1 MDNSMLNINN
11 LRVGDGA
18 KTVWQLDTLTLNKGD
33 QFLLTGSSGSG
44 KTTLLYTL
52 AGLQPALA
60 GNITINN
67 TDITTLSEAQRD
79 QFRGQHIGIIFQTLH
94 LVKSLSVLDNLLLAS
109 YVANVAQQKN
119 HALELLDHLGIANKA
134 HELPEQLSQ
143 GQAQRVAIARAVL
156 HKPALLLADEPTSS
170 LDDDSCNSVIELI
183 TRIARE
189 NNTTLIIS
197 THDQRVKS
205 HFQKTLHIGAAA

>member
-1 MDNSMLNINN
+1 MLDIKH
-11 LRVGDGA
+11 LSVGYNG
-18 KTVWQLDTLTLNKGD
+18 KPVWKLSELTLNAGD
-33 QFLLTGSSGSG
+33 QFLLTGPSGSG

-52 AGLQPALA
+52 AGLQPALS
-60 GNITINN
+60 GHIIINN

-79 QFRGQHIGIIFQTLH
+79 HFRGQHIGIIFQTLH

-109 YVANVAQQKN
+109 YVATVAQQKN

-134 HELPEQLSQ
+134 HHLPEQLSQ

-170 LDDDSCNSVIELI
+170 LDDDSCNNVIELI
-183 TRIARE
+183 TRIAHE
-189 NNTTLIIS
+189 NNTMLIIS
-197 THDQRVKS
+197 THDQRVKT
-205 HFQKTLHIGAAA
+205 HFKHTLHMGVAI

>member
-1 MDNSMLNINN
+1 MLSVKNVS
-11 LRVGDGA
+11 VGYN
-18 KTVWQLDTLTLNKGD
+18 KTSVWQLSELTLNAGD
-33 QFLLTGSSGSG
+33 QFLLTGASGSG

-52 AGLQPALA
+52 AGLQPALS
-60 GNITINN
+60 GNIFINN
-67 TDITTLSEAQRD
+67 TDITTLTETQLD
-79 QFRGQHIGIIFQTLH
+79 HFRGQHIGIIFQTLH
-94 LVKSLSVLDNLLLAS
+94 LIKSLTVLQNLSLAS
-109 YVANVAQQKN
+109 YVANLPQQKS

-134 HELPEQLSQ
+134 HHLPEQLSQ

-183 TRIARE
+183 SRIARE

-205 HFQKTLHIGAAA
+205 HFTKTLHIGASS